1 VRASSHAIGFGRDT
15 GLTASCAMQVLE
27 KTVEHMRALMNRLD
41 VLESQTSRK
50 TSQQVEEAK
59 PGRKRKRLASSPTTT
74 TTSSSSNPVVVS
86 GRSRQAISKT
96 NGHSERRIL
105 KEEKLNEETSES
117 SDEEP
122 LVGRF
127 PPKNDETKTEVR
139 ATPLPLPIP
148 TRSNKTTISLI
159 PLNNNNNNNN
169 SQNQSSSRD
178 PTHTQAHHTPVSF
191 HLPLSRILNPSPP
204 KRQPKLLPL
213 STFNSPTPSR
223 TDSEATVLEEGLPS
237 PGSDSGLGL
246 GMVDGIAVRL
256 GMCRREV
263 VCATKAKANM
273 AGAEIL
279 MTVKHC
285 VSE

>member
-1 VRASSHAIGFGRDT
+1 
-15 GLTASCAMQVLE
+15 
-27 KTVEHMRALMNRLD
+27 MRALMNRLD

-127 PPKNDETKTEVR
+127 PPKNDETRTEVR
-139 ATPLPLPIP
+139 ARPLPLPIP
-148 TRSNKTTISLI
+148 TRSNKTTTSPI
-159 PLNNNNNNNN
+159 PLNNDN
-169 SQNQSSSRD
+169 SHGQSHTHDRNHN
-178 PTHTQAHHTPVSF
+178 PTHTRTHHTPVSF
-191 HLPLSRILNPSPP
+191 HLPLSRILNPSSP
-204 KRQPKLLPL
+204 KRRPKLLPF
-213 STFNSPTPSR
+213 STLNSPTPSR

-256 GMCRREV
+256 GMWSQIHRLPKGHR
-263 VCATKAKANM
+263 
-273 AGAEIL
+273 
-279 MTVKHC
+279 
-285 VSE
+285 

>member
-1 VRASSHAIGFGRDT
+1 
-15 GLTASCAMQVLE
+15 
-27 KTVEHMRALMNRLD
+27 MNRLD

-74 TTSSSSNPVVVS
+74 TTSSSSNPVVVP
-86 GRSRQAISKT
+86 GRSRQPISKSDRRPLRRVVEKP
-96 NGHSERRIL
+96 GVSE
-105 KEEKLNEETSES
+105 ESSES

-127 PPKNDETKTEVR
+127 LPKNDETKTEVR

-148 TRSNKTTISLI
+148 TRSNIITTSPI
-159 PLNNNNNNNN
+159 PPNTIN
-169 SQNQSSSRD
+169 SQSHTHDHNHN
-178 PTHTQAHHTPVSF
+178 PTHTRTHHTPVSF
-191 HLPLSRILNPSPP
+191 HLPLSRILNPSSP
-204 KRQPKLLPL
+204 KRQPKLLPPN
-213 STFNSPTPSR
+213 TFNSPTPSR